1 MASDVTSGFQNKS
14 RVNSRAP
21 RCCVRCRNHGLKK
34 LVRGHKRY
42 CPYTL
47 CPCRLCLATKERQVH
62 MAKTIKKRR
71 YFLQDLAMQAH
82 PDPKMPKHPEPIP
95 QMPIIYKPPEVTT
108 LPQGP
113 PGPGP
118 VEPPRDTPPTSP
130 VGSLPPPS
138 HQKAASVKSEASL
151 PTSSPYRT
159 PIDESLWESSIGSK
173 IRTLIEMF
181 NFQRDVDIY
190 SLLYVI
196 LRYTTSDVM
205 EVYNKIV
212 EGRVIC
218 VERAREWSQQ
228 PRYAPPPNL
237 FSNCTSAIGACTLF
251 PIPPATAALLRST
264 DKQSLPIPCPEI
276 SMHHGMHLKQ
286 PLLMAM
292 LPRRLS

>member
-1 MASDVTSGFQNKS
+1 MTVTVSSAVAPFAMASDVTSGFQNKS

-138 HQKAASVKSEASL
+138 HQKPASVKSEASL

-212 EGRVIC
+212 EEVGNAQISGPNVPITCRSPIC
-218 VERAREWSQQ
+218 PPGDF
-228 PRYAPPPNL
+228 PRI
-237 FSNCTSAIGACTLF
+237 FTGV
-251 PIPPATAALLRST
+251 
-264 DKQSLPIPCPEI
+264 
-276 SMHHGMHLKQ
+276 
-286 PLLMAM
+286 
-292 LPRRLS
+292 

>member
-1 MASDVTSGFQNKS
+1 MTVTVSSAVAPFAMASDVTSGFQNKS

-138 HQKAASVKSEASL
+138 HQKPASVKSEASL
-151 PTSSPYRT
+151 PTSSPYS
-159 PIDESLWESSIGSK
+159 EFL
-173 IRTLIEMF
+173 LHF
-181 NFQRDVDIY
+181 HQDINWMK
-190 SLLYVI
+190 V
-196 LRYTTSDVM
+196 TVTS
-205 EVYNKIV
+205 
-212 EGRVIC
+212 G
-218 VERAREWSQQ
+218 
-228 PRYAPPPNL
+228 
-237 FSNCTSAIGACTLF
+237 
-251 PIPPATAALLRST
+251 
-264 DKQSLPIPCPEI
+264 
-276 SMHHGMHLKQ
+276 
-286 PLLMAM
+286 
-292 LPRRLS
+292 